1 MSNREINELKRIID
15 EEDIEIVFQPIVS
28 LKDSHILGY
37 EALTRCTS
45 KIFNSP
51 LKLYKSAN
59 KYNMLFK
66 LERLSRKLA
75 FQKADKL
82 DSGYKL
88 FLNVDPRVISD
99 KNHES
104 GVTRD
109 MLSKISL
116 PLCDIVIELTER
128 TLIEDFDSFKLALD
142 HYREQGFNIAIDDT
156 GAGYSGLKSLV
167 SISFNYIKTD
177 RSLVQNINNDP
188 VEQALMETFII
199 FTKKINSRLIAEG
212 IETKEELSTL
222 IKLGVDYG
230 QGFYISRPHRKF
242 RSNFSLIS
250 NIINNKPEEKLFKQ
264 ELIGRIAL
272 IDFTV
277 TTETKT
283 SKVINIFENNKDVH
297 SVVVLEEQK
306 PVGLIMRDKLYYRL
320 GSKYGYAVY
329 IDRPVKLIMNDSPM
343 IVNYNYSVIDVS
355 RKAMKRKYQYIYD
368 SIIVVKDG
376 KYCGSVSIK
385 YLLEK
390 VSKMQIAEAK
400 QLNPLTNLPGNPV
413 IEKEIK
419 QRIEGNDYFSF
430 LYIDLDNFK
439 GYNDSYGYKMGDDVI
454 IFTANILEKACKEIG
469 NRTDFLGHIG
479 GDDFVIITTPD
490 KEIDI
495 SNYII
500 DAFDKNIQDYYLD
513 NKEDDKLVSDINKWS
528 SGNDSKKITI
538 SIAIVNSKRMN
549 LTGYLQISDVTTILK
564 KYAKKIKESVY
575 IQDYKII
582 KDSNEVNLTFL

>member
-188 VEQALMETFII
+188 VKQALMETFII

-419 QRIEGNDYFSF
+419 QRIEGDDYFSF